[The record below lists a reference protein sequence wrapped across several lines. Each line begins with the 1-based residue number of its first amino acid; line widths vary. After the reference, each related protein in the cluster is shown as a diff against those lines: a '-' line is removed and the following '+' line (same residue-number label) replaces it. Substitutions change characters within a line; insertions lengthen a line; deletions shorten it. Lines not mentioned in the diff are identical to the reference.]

1 MKETQANQILKALK
15 NGEHVTP
22 LEALNRWGCF
32 CLASR
37 ISDLKKRGYNIVK
50 KMIKG
55 ENGKRWGEYFLKRS
69 NHEKE

>member
-1 MKETQANQILKALK
+1 MKETQANQILTALK
-15 NGEHVTP
+15 NGEHITP

-32 CLASR
+32 RLASR

-55 ENGKRWGEYFLKRS
+55 ENGKYFLKRS